1 MDSSSDEGKI
11 FIGGIGW
18 DTTEERLKDHFSR
31 YGDVS
36 HTMIMRDR
44 ITAHPR
50 GFGFVVFSDPSVIPS
65 VLQQTH
71 TIDGRTVE
79 AKRAMS
85 REQQQTLKS
94 GSTSSAGGN
103 FGGSENLKT
112 KKIFVGGLPST
123 LHEDEFRE
131 YFQDFGSVTDVV
143 IMYDPNT
150 GRPRG
155 FGFITFTTEDA
166 VDRVLHK
173 TFHEVTGKLV
183 EVKRALPKDSVS
195 GAGARGS
202 YKGYSSHD
210 SSSRMFGSQ
219 MGSNRYMQ
227 PTTGGY
233 PPYSGYGGS
242 SYGYIGNSNSAYSAY
257 GGYGVGAY
265 GSANS
270 GYTSPAGVYGD
281 ASYPNTSFSK
291 NHWRSQTAG
300 YGASGYNQTPS
311 YGASVPWRNPSR
323 SSPSGYG
330 PAGRSPSG
338 ASRYVNKGY
347 SYNSYGG
354 THNSNEYAGADA
366 AAAGHQSGNGSYV
379 GRTYGNNNS
388 NGSSGRP
395 DARWN
400 SDA

>member
-18 DTTEERLKDHFSR
+18 DTTEEGLKDHFSR
-31 YGDVS
+31 YGEVS

-71 TIDGRTVE
+71 TIDGRNVE

-94 GSTSSAGGN
+94 GSTSGAGGN

-123 LHEDEFRE
+123 LREDEFRE
-131 YFQDFGSVTDVV
+131 YFQDFGNVTDVV

-155 FGFITFTTEDA
+155 FGFITFATEDA

-173 TFHEVTGKLV
+173 AFHEVTGKLV

-195 GAGARGS
+195 GGGARGS
-202 YKGYSSHD
+202 YKGYGSYNSSNRTFSSH
-210 SSSRMFGSQ
+210 
-219 MGSNRYMQ
+219 MGSNRFMQ

-242 SYGYIGNSNSAYSAY
+242 SYGYIGNTNSAYGAY
-257 GGYGVGAY
+257 GGYSIGGY

-270 GYTSPAGVYGD
+270 GYTSPAGVYG
-281 ASYPNTSFSK
+281 ASSPNTNFSK
-291 NHWRSQTAG
+291 NQWRSQTAG

-330 PAGRSPSG
+330 PEGRSPSG

-347 SYNSYGG
+347 NYNSYGG

-366 AAAGHQSGNGSYV
+366 AAGHQSGNGSYM
-379 GRTYGNNNS
+379 GRTYRHNNS
-388 NGSSGRP
+388 NGSSGHP
-395 DARWN
+395 DARWK

>member
-1 MDSSSDEGKI
+1 MNSGNIFKI
-11 FIGGIGW
+11 
-18 DTTEERLKDHFSR
+18 L
-31 YGDVS
+31 
-36 HTMIMRDR
+36 
-44 ITAHPR
+44 A
-50 GFGFVVFSDPSVIPS
+50 
-65 VLQQTH
+65 
-71 TIDGRTVE
+71 
-79 AKRAMS
+79 
-85 REQQQTLKS
+85 
-94 GSTSSAGGN
+94 
-103 FGGSENLKT
+103 
-112 KKIFVGGLPST
+112 
-123 LHEDEFRE
+123 
-131 YFQDFGSVTDVV
+131 VTDVV

-202 YKGYSSHD
+202 YKGYGSQD
-210 SSSRMFGSQ
+210 SSSRMFVL
-219 MGSNRYMQ
+219 
-227 PTTGGY
+227 TVDT
-233 PPYSGYGGS
+233 
-242 SYGYIGNSNSAYSAY
+242 
-257 GGYGVGAY
+257 V
-265 GSANS
+265 ANS